1 MTDQKL
7 RASLIRLAH
16 AKPELRAEILPLLKE
31 AKGAKIEIAGKS
43 YGAGDL
49 LENRNVFWKD
59 VWAELQDRFGP
70 KFGPNDE
77 SPAWEAWNK
86 FSHIL
91 DEIKHLGKTDPA
103 EDTEPKRER
112 QLKKLEKAYEAIQ
125 QEIKKAPSKT
135 AAGKQVTHLPL
146 MASAKKTAGIGTMQ
160 VNYIKRDALEL
171 VEAVQSQEAVEIMF
185 LQLLDSCTAF
195 AKYGLKNMAVSRI
208 LDKAVDLLADT
219 EGNTLDTTGEPS
231 RTFID

>member
-1 MTDQKL
+1 MNDKKL

-16 AKPELRAEILPLLKE
+16 AKPELQAEILPLLKE
-31 AKGAKIEIAGKS
+31 AAGKNS
-43 YGAGDL
+43 YIALYRG
-49 LENRNVFWKD
+49 K
-59 VWAELQDRFGP
+59 
-70 KFGPNDE
+70 
-77 SPAWEAWNK
+77 
-86 FSHIL
+86 HI
-91 DEIKHLGKTDPA
+91 EVYA
-103 EDTEPKRER
+103 DTT
-112 QLKKLEKAYEAIQ
+112 YEAQ
-125 QEIKKAPSKT
+125 QIAAKQFKARKDYDVSVILAEKD
-135 AAGKQVTHLPL
+135 GKQVTHLPL

-219 EGNTLDTTGEPS
+219 EGSTLDTTGEPS
-231 RTFID
+231 RTYID